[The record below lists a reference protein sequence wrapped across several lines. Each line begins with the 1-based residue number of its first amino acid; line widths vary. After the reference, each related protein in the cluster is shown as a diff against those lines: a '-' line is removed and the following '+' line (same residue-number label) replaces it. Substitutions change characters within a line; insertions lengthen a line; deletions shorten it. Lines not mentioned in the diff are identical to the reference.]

1 MKRLTIHYS
10 ERSLPVR
17 GRFTILVLTLLISGC
32 ATAPSTPPPVR
43 SIPPVSVPIVT
54 PPPAEVE
61 GFYYEIKKGD
71 TIWRLAR
78 KYGLSIDQI
87 AQVNNLASASRIA
100 VGQKI
105 FIPWPQGDP
114 QFHINILYEDDGE
127 FAWPVKGDIVSFFGA
142 RSSLTK
148 NKGIDIAANYG
159 QEVRAARS
167 GKVSYVDENLK
178 GYGKVIIVDHK
189 EDFSTVYAY
198 LSEIDVA
205 LGEVVGQNKTIAK
218 VGSTGRAQRPTLHFE
233 IRKKHVPKN
242 PFYYLP

>member
-1 MKRLTIHYS
+1 MRIYFL
-10 ERSLPVR
+10 L
-17 GRFTILVLTLLISGC
+17 LTLILLSGC
-32 ATAPSTPPPVR
+32 ATAPSVSSTPVPRP
-43 SIPPVSVPIVT
+43 IPPAQTPIVT
-54 PPPAEVE
+54 PPVVEVE

-78 KYGLSIDQI
+78 QYGISIDQI

-114 QFHINILYEDDGE
+114 QLKLNILYQDDGE
-127 FAWPVKGDIVSFFGA
+127 FVWPVKGDITSFFGA

-148 NKGIDIAANYG
+148 NKGIDIAASYG

-178 GYGKVIIVDHK
+178 GYGKVIIIDHI

-198 LSEIDVA
+198 LSEIDVT
-205 LGEVVGQNKTIAK
+205 LGETVGRNKTIAK
-218 VGSTGRAQRPTLHFE
+218 VGSTGRVEKPTLHFE
-233 IRKKHVPKN
+233 IRKNHVPKN